1 MSCVVVLAL
10 GAELRDARENLDEAG
25 QALEVERGRLAAE
38 RMLKA
43 MAPYLAPQGDLP
55 GYMDQLKDEMREH
68 MQTVHG
74 ESGRDPAFAAPL
86 GPALPFAPPAR

>member
-1 MSCVVVLAL
+1 
-10 GAELRDARENLDEAG
+10 
-25 QALEVERGRLAAE
+25 
-38 RMLKA
+38 